1 LRGSNGDA
9 INAALSAAGY
19 NLRWL
24 LRAVACGMIKPF
36 YCVQILWQLIR
47 GIRHGLGSA
56 AQKEHNNVRNGA
68 WCLGHPAGFMRL
80 VAAR

>member
-36 YCVQILWQLIR
+36 YFVRILWQLIR
-47 GIRHGLGSA
+47 AIPHGLGSA
-56 AQKEHNNVRNGA
+56 AQQEHNNVRNGA
-68 WCLGHPAGFMRL
+68 WCMGHPAVFMRL
-80 VAAR
+80 DAVR